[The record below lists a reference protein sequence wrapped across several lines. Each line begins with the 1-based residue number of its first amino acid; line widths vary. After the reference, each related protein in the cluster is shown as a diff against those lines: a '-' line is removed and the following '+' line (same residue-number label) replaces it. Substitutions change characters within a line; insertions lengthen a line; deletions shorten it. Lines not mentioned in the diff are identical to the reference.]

1 MYFLQDSLF
10 LSVVSLS
17 GQRHDIMAFYLL
29 SCHACCKWHWPIRK
43 HLDLWIHLRSL
54 PCAFSRRSVNQPIV
68 WFLNAAT
75 TPCWRDPNTSKQ
87 LSTTVAILG
96 FQFWLY
102 HVVVTLSFL
111 RSNQLCFI
119 VMLTIIPF
127 SGLLMAKSTQKIGN
141 EIKWTYFNKW
151 SRYQKQREIQKF
163 TAELFLFN
171 HGFIRKYRSLTTR
184 N

>member
-119 VMLTIIPF
+119 AMWTIIPF
-127 SGLLMAKSTQKIGN
+127 SGLLGAKPFLKALRLGTRLNEHILGN
-141 EIKWTYFNKW
+141 GVHIKGKEKCRNADLNSF
-151 SRYQKQREIQKF
+151 
-163 TAELFLFN
+163 
-171 HGFIRKYRSLTTR
+171 SLITESCV
-184 N
+184 NIVD